1 MLIEAVGFFVTCW
14 GESQFKNEV
23 LNICGGNDKQAD
35 SVLKILQPVIR
46 CSFKSFNAYIEG
58 TPEDRKKA
66 NKEYHLA
73 VSDATDALKDLFKVQ
88 HYVATFGLCFPKAQ
102 TKKHSY
108 K

>member
-1 MLIEAVGFFVTCW
+1 MLLEAAGFFVTCW
-14 GESQFKNEV
+14 SESQFENEV

-66 NKEYHLA
+66 NKEYHWQPQMLQMH
-73 VSDATDALKDLFKVQ
+73 LKTSLRSS
-88 HYVATFGLCFPKAQ
+88 TM
-102 TKKHSY
+102 
-108 K
+108 

>member
-1 MLIEAVGFFVTCW
+1 MLIEAVWFFVICW
-14 GESQFKNEV
+14 NEYQFENEV
-23 LNICGGNDKQAD
+23 LYICGGNDKQAD

-46 CSFKSFNAYIEG
+46 CTIKSFDAYIEG

-88 HYVATFGLCFPKAQ
+88 YYVATLGLCFPKAQ